1 MYKICK
7 TEKSK
12 QRQKLIEKKFLKLLK
27 NKHYE
32 DITVSELCLLANVPR
47 KAFYRYFETKEDVL
61 NALLDHSLQEYEA
74 YSAVNKSGQRILKVE
89 LTDYFN
95 FWTTDHMKEL
105 LKALKKSNLVSNI
118 YYHSKNMVESGFVNT
133 NRFLPEESSWRQK
146 QIFNFAI
153 MGLVSI
159 MLDWFDGGCVQSSEE
174 MASIAT
180 RMLTTPLFPKLEELG
195 IEKE

>member
-1 MYKICK
+1 MYKTCK

-12 QRQKLIEKKFLKLLK
+12 QRQRLIEKKFLKILN
-27 NKHYE
+27 NKHYD
-32 DITVSELCLLANVPR
+32 DITVSELCLSAGIPR

-61 NALLDHSLQEYEA
+61 NALLDHSLQEYKD
-74 YSAVNKSGQRILKVE
+74 YSGLKKSGQRILKVE
-89 LTDYFN
+89 LKGYFD
-95 FWTTDHMKEL
+95 FWITEHMKEL
-105 LKALKKSNLVSNI
+105 LKALKKSNLISKI

-146 QIFNFAI
+146 QIFNFSI

-159 MLDWFDGGCVQSSEE
+159 MLDWFDAGCVQSSEE